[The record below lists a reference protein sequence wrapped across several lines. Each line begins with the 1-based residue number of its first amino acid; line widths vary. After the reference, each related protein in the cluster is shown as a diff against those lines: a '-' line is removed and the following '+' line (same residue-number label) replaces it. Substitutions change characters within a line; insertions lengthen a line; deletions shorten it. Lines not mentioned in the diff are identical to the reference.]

1 MLSAPGICMSKDSGL
16 NTHRQ
21 KFITLEYLS
30 NCLVTHS
37 LRSISLVMLRY
48 FKNNLVLDQVK
59 TQKLLCDKQDKTSIE
74 KSVEIY
80 N

>member
-1 MLSAPGICMSKDSGL
+1 
-16 NTHRQ
+16 
-21 KFITLEYLS
+21 
-30 NCLVTHS
+30 
-37 LRSISLVMLRY
+37 MLRY